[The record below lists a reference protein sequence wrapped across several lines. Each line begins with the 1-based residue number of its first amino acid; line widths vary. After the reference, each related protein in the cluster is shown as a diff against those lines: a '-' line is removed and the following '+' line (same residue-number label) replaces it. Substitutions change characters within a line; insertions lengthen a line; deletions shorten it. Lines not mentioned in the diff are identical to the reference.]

1 MRSLVFDWN
10 VVIEKAKK
18 GSCLVVR
25 DCEDYIAEA
34 YRQLN

>member
-10 VVIEKAKK
+10 EVIEKAKK
-18 GSCLVVR
+18 DSCLVVG